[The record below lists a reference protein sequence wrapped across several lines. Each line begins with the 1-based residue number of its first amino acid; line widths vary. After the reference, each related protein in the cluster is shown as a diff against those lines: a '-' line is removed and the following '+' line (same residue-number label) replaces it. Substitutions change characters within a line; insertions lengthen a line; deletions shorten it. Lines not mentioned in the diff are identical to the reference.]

1 MSLQDIN
8 IKREY
13 RSLVHEIAR
22 DFYIPLL
29 SCAVSY
35 DRAVGYF
42 SSSILAQIMA
52 GIAGLRNNGGR
63 IRLVASPYLSDED
76 ITAIK
81 AGYKK
86 REEVIALA
94 IERELREPVN
104 DFEKE
109 HLNILANLIADGVLD
124 IKVAFTERD
133 NKMGMYHEKMGLISD
148 NDGNTVAF
156 SGSMNETTSGLEL
169 NYEAIDV
176 YCSWG
181 SKDEEARV
189 YDKRRAFDAIWND
202 KEQGIR
208 TIEFPKLKQD
218 IINKY
223 RKSTPNWDAPAFLP
237 PEPVVT
243 EELVKKEVYYPKRPQ
258 WFMPRQYQIDAID
271 KWTKAGC
278 RGIFDMATGTGKTL
292 TALEAITTLSERLKN
307 KLAVIVVVPYQH
319 LVDQWVEDIEKFNI
333 KPIIGYSS
341 SPQKDWARRLGNAV
355 RDQKIGATGKDF
367 FLFICTNATFTSD
380 KVQSQIEKIK
390 GDILLVVDE
399 AHNAGAPR
407 FLELL
412 HEIYT
417 YRLALS
423 ATIDRHNDTE
433 GTKRL
438 FGFFGDKCIEYT
450 LEEAIAN
457 RTLTKY
463 YYYPVLTY
471 LSHEEYEEYLQL
483 TQEISKCMII
493 GDNGKRML
501 SEHGKRLALKRAR
514 VVAGAQ
520 DKLPTLEKVI
530 RPYKD
535 QKHILVYCGSTNVFD
550 ESKETSETEER
561 DIRQVVAVSK
571 LLGNKLNMKVAR
583 FTSEEDMKTR
593 AALKKDFAEGA
604 NLQALIAIKCLDEG
618 VNIPAIRVAFIMAST
633 TNPKEYIQRRGRVLR
648 TFKDPTTGKEKEYAE
663 IFDFITLPRP
673 LNNVPYLTADQQQM
687 DLPLIKREL
696 ARAEDFANLAL
707 NMPDAKK
714 ILDEIKEAYG
724 INNYLLTSEEEY
736 L

>member
-35 DRAVGYF
+35 DRALGYF

-52 GIAGLRNNGGR
+52 GIAGLRNNGGK
-63 IRLVASPYLSDED
+63 IRLVVSPYLSYED
-76 ITAIK
+76 VKAIK
-81 AGYKK
+81 TGYKK

-94 IERELREPVN
+94 IERELHEPVN

-109 HLNILANLIADGVLD
+109 HLNMLANLIADGVLD
-124 IKVAFTERD
+124 IRVAFTERND
-133 NKMGMYHEKMGLISD
+133 KMGMYHEKMGLISD

-176 YCSWG
+176 YCSWH

-189 YDKRRAFDAIWND
+189 YDKQRAFDAIWND
-202 KEQGIR
+202 KERGIR

-237 PEPVVT
+237 PEPVGEVG
-243 EELVKKEVYYPKRPQ
+243 VKKGEYYPKRPQ
-258 WFMPRQYQIDAID
+258 WFRPRRYQIEAID
-271 KWTKAGC
+271 KWAKAGY

-292 TALEAITTLSERLKN
+292 TALEAIVTLSERVKN
-307 KLAVIVVVPYQH
+307 RLAVIVVVPYQH
-319 LVDQWVEDIEKFNI
+319 LVEQWVEDIEKFNI
-333 KPIIGYSS
+333 NPIIGYSAS
-341 SPQKDWARRLGNAV
+341 QQRDWGRRLVNAV
-355 RDQKIGATGKDF
+355 RDQKIGATGRDF
-367 FLFICTNATFTSD
+367 FLFICTNATFATA

-390 GDILLVVDE
+390 CDVLLVVDE
-399 AHNAGAPR
+399 AHNAGASR

-412 HEIYT
+412 HDTYT

-423 ATIDRHNDTE
+423 ATIDRHNDAE

-438 FGFFGDKCIEYT
+438 FDFFGDKCIEYT

-457 RTLTKY
+457 GTLTKY

-471 LSHEEYEEYLQL
+471 LSHEEHEEYLQL
-483 TQEISKCMII
+483 TQEISKCMIV
-493 GDNGKRML
+493 GDDGKRML
-501 SEHGKRLALKRAR
+501 SERGKRLALKRSR
-514 VVAGAQ
+514 VIAGAQ
-520 DKLPTLEKVI
+520 DKLSTLEKVI
-530 RPYKD
+530 QPYKD
-535 QKHILVYCGSTNVFD
+535 QKHILVYCGSANVFD
-550 ESKETSETEER
+550 ESKEASEIEER

-571 LLGNKLNMKVAR
+571 LLGNKMNMKVAR
-583 FTSEEDMKTR
+583 FTSEEDIKTR
-593 AALKKDFAEGA
+593 AALKKDFAEGT

-618 VNIPAIRVAFIMAST
+618 VNIPAIKVAFIMAST